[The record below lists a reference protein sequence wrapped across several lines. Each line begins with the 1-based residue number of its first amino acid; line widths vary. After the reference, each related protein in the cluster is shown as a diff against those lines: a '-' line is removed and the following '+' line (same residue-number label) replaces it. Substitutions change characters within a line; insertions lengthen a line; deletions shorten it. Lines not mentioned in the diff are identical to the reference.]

1 MSEHE
6 PPDRAELLPDTV
18 EDKPLFLIVKKWLEL
33 EGLSFDLLDPMT
45 DIAEP
50 QTTLRLPIQ
59 GRIGK
64 WICILRILEKTE
76 RIVVYSVLPDK
87 AEDDHQRHRLY
98 ELLSWFNY
106 GLILGNFE
114 IDPRDGEVRYK
125 TSMDVEGV
133 TVGPRPGGDNGPLHD
148 PSRPSLHG
156 GGPVPQRRQH
166 PRGHGHDVLRH
177 VELRQTQLWEVG
189 LVGAGEPDVATVDV
203 EGDRIIAGHGASLR
217 A

>member
-125 TSMDVEGV
+125 TSLDVEGV
-133 TVGPRPGGDNGPLHD
+133 TVGDALLRNLLFSNFFSMDRYWDAIYEGIDTQRDLMDIVFDAESNSD
-148 PSRPSLHG
+148 PENALM
-156 GGPVPQRRQH
+156 VQDQH
-166 PRGHGHDVLRH
+166 VH
-177 VELRQTQLWEVG
+177 
-189 LVGAGEPDVATVDV
+189 
-203 EGDRIIAGHGASLR
+203 
-217 A
+217 

>member
-133 TVGPRPGGDNGPLHD
+133 TVGDALLRNLLFSNFFSMDRYWDAIYEGIDTQRDLMDIVFDAESNSD
-148 PSRPSLHG
+148 PENALM
-156 GGPVPQRRQH
+156 VQDQH
-166 PRGHGHDVLRH
+166 VH
-177 VELRQTQLWEVG
+177 
-189 LVGAGEPDVATVDV
+189 
-203 EGDRIIAGHGASLR
+203 
-217 A
+217 